1 MVPVTPIRIRRPT
14 VEILDQT
21 ELPGRELWRRIE
33 TVAAMCEAI
42 GTLRVRGAP
51 LLGTCGAAGMAIAGE
66 ERGTSE
72 EVLRGAADEIGGTRP
87 TAVELSW
94 GAGAAL
100 DAALAVEDAR
110 DARREA
116 LWRFVEEHMQRRV
129 AEDLAIARH
138 GAALVPGEAG
148 ILTHCNAGGL
158 ATGGIGTAV
167 GVILAAHEMG
177 RVRHC
182 YATETRPLLQ
192 GARLTAWE
200 LLRAGVPA
208 SVAPDTAAAALIA
221 SGLVQVV
228 VTGADRIAMNG
239 DSANKIGTYG
249 LALAAARH
257 GIPFYIAAP
266 RTTIDPACPTGAGI
280 PIEFRPADEVGG
292 FGGVRWS
299 PDGIGA
305 YNPAFDVTPAD
316 LITGIVTEVGVAWPP
331 YSQNLAGLLAQP

>member
-1 MVPVTPIRIRRPT
+1 MVPINPVRLKRPA

-33 TVAAMCEAI
+33 TVDAMCEAI
-42 GTLRVRGAP
+42 ASLRVRGAP

-66 ERGTSE
+66 ERGTSDQA
-72 EVLRGAADEIGGTRP
+72 LREAAHQIGGTRP

-94 GAGAAL
+94 GARAAL
-100 DAALAVEDAR
+100 AAALAVADAG
-110 DARREA
+110 DARRER
-116 LWRFVEEHMQRRV
+116 LWDFVAGHMERRV
-129 AEDLAIARH
+129 AEDLALAGY
-138 GAALVPGEAG
+138 GAGLVPEGAG

-208 SVAPDTAAAALIA
+208 SLLPDTAAAALIA

-228 VTGADRIAMNG
+228 VTGADRIARNG

-257 GIPFYIAAP
+257 SVPFYIAAP
-266 RTTIDPACPTGAGI
+266 RTTIDPACADGAGI
-280 PIEFRPADEVGG
+280 PIEFRPAAEVGG
-292 FGGVRWS
+292 FAGVRWS
-299 PDGIGA
+299 PAGAGA
-305 YNPAFDVTPAD
+305 YNPAFDVTPAE
-316 LITGIVTEVGVAWPP
+316 LITGIVTEAGVAWPP
-331 YSQNLAGLLAQP
+331 YSRSLAGLLAQP